1 MTQEHQ
7 ILLANGRKFSADAE
21 SSILDNALRQGFA
34 LEHSCKNGRCGVC
47 KAQLLNGQTE
57 VLQHEES
64 LQEAEKQAGFI
75 LTCCRKALDNIE
87 IDAEDLPE
95 LQGIQTKTIPARI
108 DSLEFLT
115 PSVVQVVLR
124 TPPNNTLQFLPGQY
138 ISVIGPN
145 GTRRA
150 YSVANAPRV
159 DHKIVLHIKKVEQGV
174 LSQYW
179 FEQAKVND
187 LLRLEGPMGTFFL
200 RDQLPQT
207 LILLA
212 TGTGLAP
219 IQALLEKLQALAQ
232 QGQTLPKIAVYW
244 GNRHEQDIYSEL
256 PVQHISGIDAHLV
269 LSRPKQ
275 GWAGRK
281 GYVQQ
286 AVLEDFGNLQNA
298 AVYACGSGSMI
309 ASAKVALLEAG
320 LPGNRFY
327 SDAFVST
334 N

>member
-1 MTQEHQ
+1 MAQEHQ
-7 ILLANGRKFSADAE
+7 IKLANGRVFSANAE
-21 SSILDNALRQGFA
+21 TSILDNALRQGVT

-47 KAQLLNGQTE
+47 KTQLLNGQTD

-75 LTCCRKALDNIE
+75 LTCCRKALANIE
-87 IDAEDLPE
+87 IDIEDLPE

-145 GTRRA
+145 GVRRA
-150 YSVANAPRV
+150 YSVANAPRT
-159 DHKIVLHIKKVEQGV
+159 DNKIVLHIKKVEQGV

-200 RDQLPQT
+200 REQLPQT

-219 IQALLEKLQALAQ
+219 IQALLEKLKALAQ
-232 QGQTLPKIAVYW
+232 QAQALPQIAVYW
-244 GNRHEQDIYSEL
+244 GNRYEKDIYCEL
-256 PVQHISGIDAHLV
+256 GIQNMSGVDINLV
-269 LSRPKQ
+269 LSRPTQ
-275 GWAGRK
+275 GWTGRT

-286 AVLEDFGNLQNA
+286 AVLEDFSNLQNT
-298 AVYACGSGSMI
+298 AVYACGSSSMI
-309 ASAKVALLEAG
+309 TSAKIEFIKAG
-320 LPGNRFY
+320 LPKNRFY

>member
-7 ILLANGRKFSADAE
+7 ILLNNGRKFSVDAE
-21 SSILDNALRQGFA
+21 TSILENALRQGVA

-47 KAQLLNGQTE
+47 KTQLLNGQTE
-57 VLQHEES
+57 VLRHEES

-75 LTCCRKALDNIE
+75 LTCCRKALANVQ

-108 DSLEFLT
+108 DSLKFLT
-115 PSVVQVVLR
+115 SSVVQVVLR
-124 TPPNNTLQFLPGQY
+124 TPPNNTSQFLPGQY

-150 YSVANAPRV
+150 YSIANAPRT
-159 DHKIVLHIKKVEQGV
+159 DNKIVLHIKKVEQGV
-174 LSQYW
+174 LSKYW
-179 FEQAKVND
+179 FEQAKAND

-207 LILLA
+207 LVLLA

-219 IQALLEKLQALAQ
+219 IQALLEKLQALARQ
-232 QGQTLPKIAVYW
+232 ERALPKIAVYW
-244 GNRHEQDIYSEL
+244 GNRHEHDIYCEL
-256 PVQHISGIDAHLV
+256 PIHHISDIQGHLV
-269 LSRPKQ
+269 LSRPAQ
-275 GWAGRK
+275 GWIGRT

-286 AVLEDFGNLQNA
+286 AVIKDFSNLQNA
-298 AVYACGSGSMI
+298 AVYACGSSSMI
-309 ASAKVALLEAG
+309 ASAKTALVEAG
-320 LPGNRFY
+320 LPSNRFY